1 MPSAPGEWLRPLPVS
16 SGQIT
21 PILMIGKRPLRR
33 VPALQETADVE
44 AIPGWSSATP
54 QWDSPRAHR
63 PSLSTGINRRCR
75 SRTRAARTA
84 RCAKGNTHRP
94 GGTAPSG
101 HDVLGPLDVQ
111 QGELAVHTH
120 AKLET
125 ELSPLLVADRNCRS
139 AGRTTLLAPS
149 KVFGALSWPAC
160 RSRNRLPVKMRT
172 SRDHT
177 DSSCGGWPMDM
188 SLPGPA
194 GPWTWSPGPA
204 GPWTWTLPEA
214 RPTSTWTVRVT
225 F

>member
-1 MPSAPGEWLRPLPVS
+1 MGQPPSP
-16 SGQIT
+16 
-21 PILMIGKRPLRR
+21 
-33 VPALQETADVE
+33 
-44 AIPGWSSATP
+44 
-54 QWDSPRAHR
+54 
-63 PSLSTGINRRCR
+63 PSLLVDWHQSRCR

-84 RCAKGNTHRP
+84 RSGKGNTHRP

-149 KVFGALSWPAC
+149 KVFRALSWPMTSLSVPQPA
-160 RSRNRLPVKMRT
+160 LPVKMRT

-177 DSSCGGWPMDM
+177 DSW
-188 SLPGPA
+188 
-194 GPWTWSPGPA
+194 
-204 GPWTWTLPEA
+204 
-214 RPTSTWTVRVT
+214 
-225 F
+225 

>member
-1 MPSAPGEWLRPLPVS
+1 
-16 SGQIT
+16 
-21 PILMIGKRPLRR
+21 
-33 VPALQETADVE
+33 VE

-84 RCAKGNTHRP
+84 RRGKGNTHRP

-101 HDVLGPLDVQ
+101 RDVLGPLDVQ

-139 AGRTTLLAPS
+139 AGEDDVVCAFEGVRRAVLADDQL
-149 KVFGALSWPAC
+149 V
-160 RSRNRLPVKMRT
+160 
-172 SRDHT
+172 
-177 DSSCGGWPMDM
+177 
-188 SLPGPA
+188 GPA
-194 GPWTWSPGPA
+194 TGA
-204 GPWTWTLPEA
+204 
-214 RPTSTWTVRVT
+214 TSEDAY
-225 F
+225 